1 MIKATT
7 LVRVLPAVLLL
18 ATFSVLAQAPRAAP
32 FPNHMVLNYEVYY
45 GPIPIGI
52 SVRTLD
58 RDSDGTYRY
67 TLHSFPT
74 GVARLLTRFQWFEQ
88 GRFRVVN
95 DQVYPLEYLKYRVGS
110 PDARRK
116 EAKFDWDKARI
127 VYADHRSEALP
138 TGTQDENTVIFELM
152 LHPPSTSA
160 FRELHITTG
169 SQIIIYKYKYL
180 RTETLDSALGRL
192 RTTVVYWAEQTRH
205 GHGKE
210 FTAWL
215 AQDRHNIPIKIVAH
229 DDGQTASMR
238 IRYATGI

>member
-95 DQVYPLEYLKYRVGS
+95 DQVYPLEYLKYRTGAR
-110 PDARRK
+110 DQRRK
-116 EAKFDWDKARI
+116 EAWFDWTRSRI
-127 VYADHRSEALP
+127 RYADQRSEALP
-138 TGTQDENTVIFELM
+138 PGTQDENTVIFELM
-152 LHPPSTSA
+152 LHPPSTRRL
-160 FRELHITTG
+160 RELPITTG
-169 SQIIIYKYKYL
+169 SQIILYKYRYL
-180 RTETLDSALGRL
+180 RTETVDSALGRL
-192 RTTVVYWAEQTRH
+192 RTTVVYWVEQTRH
-205 GHGKE
+205 GPGKE

-215 AQDRHNIPIKIVAH
+215 APARHNIPIRIVAK
-229 DDGQTASMR
+229 DGGDTASML
-238 IRYATGI
+238 IRSASGI